1 VNLVKGWNLIGNG
14 YNQSFNAASLLNSS
28 TIVSVWKWI
37 ASSSSWAFYA
47 PSLSSTQLSSYT
59 QQQGY
64 QVLSTINAG
73 DGFWVNASTAQSLS
87 LPGGAGVS
95 SSSFAKAGANPL
107 SKGWSLIAIG
117 DSSAPSAFNGVIS
130 NASNTNLTSLWAWDA
145 NQTKW
150 FFFSPSLNTAGTL
163 NSYIS
168 LQGYESFG
176 TSVLSPTTG
185 FWVNSP

>member
-1 VNLVKGWNLIGNG
+1 
-14 YNQSFNAASLLNSS
+14 
-28 TIVSVWKWI
+28 VWKWI